1 MARIELAG
9 LAHSYKPNPSQ
20 ASDYALR
27 PMDMT
32 WTDGGAY
39 ALLGPSGCG
48 KTTLLNII
56 SGLVKPSQGKVLF
69 DGKDVTNLPTE
80 ARNIAQVFQFP
91 VIYDTM
97 TVGENLAFPLKNRG
111 WKQTDI
117 DKRVSQI
124 AEILELTGDLK
135 HRASG
140 LTADAKQKISLGRGL
155 VRPDVAAV
163 LFDEPLTVIDPHL
176 KWLLRRKLKE
186 IHHELNLS
194 LIYVTHDQIEALT
207 FADQVVVMTEGEVVQ
222 VGSAQQLFE
231 EPAHTFVGYFI
242 GNPGMNLIT
251 AAFSAD
257 GVRISGVNEFLPVR
271 RGLRMG
277 ETLTLGIRPEF
288 VECVA
293 AGTSG
298 CLPARV
304 IAARNMGTHWL
315 VDCQLGEHRIAAKQ
329 RTLHPVSAGDAIGV
343 KLPDERILY
352 YVNERRVA

>member
-20 ASDYALR
+20 PADYALH
-27 PMDMT
+27 PVNMSWD
-32 WTDGGAY
+32 DGGAY

-56 SGLVKPSQGKVLF
+56 SGLVKPSHGRVLF
-69 DGKDVTNLPTE
+69 DGKDVTDLPTE

-111 WKQTDI
+111 WKQADI
-117 DKRVSQI
+117 HRRVAQI
-124 AEILELTGDLK
+124 AEILELSGDLK

-140 LTADAKQKISLGRGL
+140 LTPDAKQKISLGRGL

-186 IHHELNLS
+186 IHHELKLS

-222 VGSAQQLFE
+222 VGSAQALFE
-231 EPAHTFVGYFI
+231 APEHTFVGYFI
-242 GNPGMNLIT
+242 GNPGMNLLPC
-251 AAFSAD
+251 ASSSN
-257 GVRISGVNEFLPVR
+257 GVHVPGVNEFLPSPA
-271 RGLRMG
+271 GIPGGRM
-277 ETLTLGIRPEF
+277 TLGIRPEY
-288 VECVA
+288 VECIA
-293 AGTSG
+293 QPEAGA
-298 CLPARV
+298 LPARLLK
-304 IAARNMGTHWL
+304 ARNMGTHWL
-315 VDCQLGEHRIAAKQ
+315 IECQLGEHRIAAKQ
-329 RTLHPVSAGDAIGV
+329 RELHAANEGDAV
-343 KLPDERILY
+343 WLKLQAQRTLY
-352 YVNERRVA
+352 YVNDKRVA

>member
-20 ASDYALR
+20 PTDYALR
-27 PMDMT
+27 PMEMT
-32 WTDGGAY
+32 WDDGGAY

-56 SGLVKPSQGKVLF
+56 SGLVKPSHGRVLF
-69 DGKDVTNLPTE
+69 DGKDVTELPTE

-111 WKQTDI
+111 WKQADI
-117 DKRVSQI
+117 DRRVSQI
-124 AEILELTGDLK
+124 AEILELSGDLK

-140 LTADAKQKISLGRGL
+140 LTPDAKQKISLGRGL

-186 IHHELNLS
+186 IHHELKLS

-222 VGSAQQLFE
+222 VGSAQALFE
-231 EPAHTFVGYFI
+231 APEHTFVGYFI
-242 GNPGMNLIT
+242 GNPGMNLLPC
-251 AAFSAD
+251 AASD
-257 GVRISGVNEFLPVR
+257 GAVHVTGVTQSLPAPAGMPGGR
-271 RGLRMG
+271 
-277 ETLTLGIRPEF
+277 LTLGIRPEY
-288 VECVA
+288 VTCLARQE
-293 AGTSG
+293 AGA
-298 CLPARV
+298 LPARLLK
-304 IAARNMGTHWL
+304 ARNMGTHWL
-315 VDCQLGEHRIAAKQ
+315 LDCQLGEHRVAAKQ
-329 RTLHPVSAGDAIGV
+329 RSLQAVAEGDAV
-343 KLPDERILY
+343 WLTLPANRTLY
-352 YVNERRVA
+352 YMNDKRVA

>member
-9 LAHSYKPNPSQ
+9 LAHSYKPHPSQ
-20 ASDYALR
+20 PADYALR

-32 WTDGGAY
+32 WEDGGAY

-56 SGLVKPSQGKVLF
+56 SGLVRPSQGRVLF
-69 DGKDVTNLPTE
+69 DGKDVTELPTE

-111 WKQTDI
+111 WKQADI
-117 DKRVSQI
+117 ERRVAQI
-124 AEILELTGDLK
+124 AEILELSGELK

-140 LTADAKQKISLGRGL
+140 LTPDAKQKISLGRGL

-186 IHHELNLS
+186 IHHELKLS

-222 VGSAQQLFE
+222 VGSAQALFE
-231 EPAHTFVGYFI
+231 APEHTFVGYFI
-242 GNPGMNLIT
+242 GNPGMNLLPC
-251 AAFSAD
+251 AASD
-257 GVRISGVNEFLPVR
+257 GNVHVAGLGAALPAPANIPDGR
-271 RGLRMG
+271 
-277 ETLTLGIRPEF
+277 LTLGIRPEY
-288 VECVA
+288 VA
-293 AGTSG
+293 CIAQAETGA
-298 CLPARV
+298 LPARLLR
-304 IAARNMGTHWL
+304 ARNMGTHWL
-315 VDCQLGEHRIAAKQ
+315 IECQLGEHRIAAKQ
-329 RTLHPVSAGDAIGV
+329 RELQATAEGDAV
-343 KLPDERILY
+343 WLKLPAERRLY
-352 YVNERRVA
+352 YVNDKRVA